1 MTKEELLKE
10 AQNKT
15 EEELIDS
22 IERGITTI
30 ALRIFHRY
38 REGMRFVKAWDK
50 CYAMINILFDY
61 RVDKEKGSD
70 EKYVDILNKE
80 EKEMAYV
87 AIRQICINT
96 FERREQY
103 A

>member
-1 MTKEELLKE
+1 MTKEELLRE

-38 REGMRFVKAWDK
+38 RDGMRFVKAWDK

-61 RVDKEKGSD
+61 RMGKVKKDN
-70 EKYVDILNKE
+70 EKYIDMLNE
-80 EKEMAYV
+80 EERIMVYV
-87 AIRQICINT
+87 AIRQICINS
-96 FERREQY
+96 FERRKEY
-103 A
+103 V